1 MGAAPL
7 FLVFPVLSVLL
18 ALAALVTGFAAPYG
32 RRALTVTGGALLLA
46 GSGLALVFVF
56 ASGSIYEVAS
66 SLNGGR
72 TGFIVLDV
80 FQAVGDFLWA
90 TGLLL
95 VALAATRRRPRPRPV
110 QGPPAYRGAPGHPG
124 HPGAHG
130 APHGGPQRGPWQGG
144 PPPGGPGHPGPR
156 PPHTAG

>member
-7 FLVFPVLSVLL
+7 FLVFPVLL

-95 VALAATRRRPRPRPV
+95 VALAATRRRPRPRPA
-110 QGPPAYRGAPGHPG
+110 QGPPAYQGAPG

-144 PPPGGPGHPGPR
+144 PPPGGPGPR
-156 PPHTAG
+156 PPHSVG